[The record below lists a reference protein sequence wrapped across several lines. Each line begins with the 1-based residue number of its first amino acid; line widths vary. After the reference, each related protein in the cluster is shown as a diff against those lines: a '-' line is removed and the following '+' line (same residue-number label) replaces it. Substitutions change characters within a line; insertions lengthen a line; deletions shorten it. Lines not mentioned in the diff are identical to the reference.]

1 MYGLATGTV
10 FKDVEVRESKAG
22 KTFGK
27 ATIKSG
33 SGDDTIFVRVI
44 VFDGP
49 QLAALRN
56 LQSGDSISV
65 QGRIKLS
72 TYEKAGEW
80 KAAVD
85 LLADQVMPLRKSETG
100 AKAPER
106 RRETQDDTAP
116 RARTHS
122 RGADIIGEEIPF

>member
-1 MYGLATGTV
+1 MYGLATGTI
-10 FKDVEVRESKAG
+10 FRDIEVRESKAG
-22 KTFGK
+22 KTFAK

-49 QLAALRN
+49 QLDTLRN

-72 TYEKAGEW
+72 TNEKAGEW

-106 RRETQDDTAP
+106 RREAQDDPAP
-116 RARTHS
+116 RARAHS
-122 RGADIIGEEIPF
+122 RTADIIDDEIPF

>member
-56 LQSGDSISV
+56 LQSGDSIAIAHV
-65 QGRIKLS
+65 LIPGGVGIGQ
-72 TYEKAGEW
+72 E
-80 KAAVD
+80 
-85 LLADQVMPLRKSETG
+85 LAWLRKFDSG
-100 AKAPER
+100 IA
-106 RRETQDDTAP
+106 
-116 RARTHS
+116 S
-122 RGADIIGEEIPF
+122 